1 MPFEAPVPSEVPE
14 KQKKVNKKKGRNQLF
29 DAQIG
34 ITLIKNYITK
44 IIDFMI
50 NQLTLISLKKYIYL
64 IWMGIYIFQNTTVE
78 GGGWLLGEK
87 IKTD

>member
-1 MPFEAPVPSEVPE
+1 M
-14 KQKKVNKKKGRNQLF
+14 F

-50 NQLTLISLKKYIYL
+50 NQLTLISLKKYIFL
-64 IWMGIYIFQNTTVE
+64 NWMGIYVFQNTTVE
-78 GGGWLLGEK
+78 GGGGCWGKKLKLINAGEK
-87 IKTD
+87 MKKKSKRGKGERTG